1 MVDSKPISV
10 FIADDHSI
18 FREGLKQILGMEKDI
33 KVVGEVATGEGL
45 IPRLKATRPEILL
58 LDINLPGENGIQ
70 LAEKISSNPDT
81 ENIKI
86 VMLSMYDDQY
96 HFLKSILAGA
106 VAYVVK
112 TSSSS
117 DLLKTIRI
125 VHREGASV
133 SRLFTPQLLRLVRQ
147 VSEESERKKEIKELT
162 RREVEIINLIARGA
176 SNKEIGRNIYVS
188 EKTVKNHIH
197 TIFEK
202 LGVKNRAQAVVEAV
216 RRGIITI

>member
-1 MVDSKPISV
+1 MAETKFIRV

-18 FREGLKQILGMEKDI
+18 FREGLKQILLMEKDI

-45 IPRLKATRPEILL
+45 LARLKSVNPEILL
-58 LDINLPGENGIQ
+58 LDINLPGEDGIH
-70 LAEKISSNPDT
+70 LAESISTNPET
-81 ENIKI
+81 EDIKI
-86 VMLSMYDDQY
+86 IMLSMYDDQY
-96 HFLKSILAGA
+96 HFIKSILAGA

-125 VHREGASV
+125 VHKEGASI
-133 SRLFTPQLLRLVRQ
+133 SRILTPRLLQLIRQ
-147 VSEESERKKEIKELT
+147 MSEENERKKEARDLT

-176 SNKEIGRNIYVS
+176 SNREIGQSIYMS

-202 LGVKNRAQAVVEAV
+202 LGAKNRTQAIVEAM
-216 RRGIITI
+216 RRGIISL